1 MECAMASGKR
11 LTVGQGAALVLGYAA
26 IIVLAAVILPI
37 TVVCLL
43 VEALAGRGR

>member
-1 MECAMASGKR
+1 MSSGKR

-26 IIVLAAVILPI
+26 TIVLAVIVLPI
-37 TVVCLL
+37 TIACLL

>member
-1 MECAMASGKR
+1 MASGKR
-11 LTVGQGAALVLGYAA
+11 LTVGQGAVLALGYAA
-26 IIVLAAVILPI
+26 TIVLAVVVLPI

>member
-1 MECAMASGKR
+1 MTGAEP
-11 LTVGQGAALVLGYAA
+11 LTVGQGVTLVLGYAA
-26 IIVLAAVILPI
+26 TIILAVVILPI